1 MSSGLLDLRNITDF
15 TSTAELSRKGLN
27 VHETRHLLDFPYAVI
42 LLPTRSGSLSSSFGW
57 AIVK

>member
-15 TSTAELSRKGLN
+15 TNAAEVSRKGLN

-42 LLPTRSGSLSSSFGW
+42 LLPT
-57 AIVK
+57 